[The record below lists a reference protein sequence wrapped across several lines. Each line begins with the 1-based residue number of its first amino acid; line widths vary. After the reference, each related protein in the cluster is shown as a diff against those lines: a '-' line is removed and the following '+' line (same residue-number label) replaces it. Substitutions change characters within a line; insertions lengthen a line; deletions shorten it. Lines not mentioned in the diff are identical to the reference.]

1 MTACVCAQSECP
13 VQRPAFL
20 TRMASVLP
28 PAFVPLAPA
37 TLSASLFSGSAIP
50 LAPRHSVKPCSARP
64 YRRRPRAVLDTGDS
78 PRVAESEE
86 LATAAAAAAKSA
98 AGKAGEA
105 VDAVAQ
111 AALAEGRGGDVFF
124 EGDVEGEDGEGVG
137 EGMVKLGPI
146 FGKTLTVPG
155 RYLLYSVPFMWGT
168 FGPAVRLLFMSD
180 PHPGPSVFNTERLLL
195 SNAVYFPILSAEVAN
210 IREKLRV
217 KKASANVAE
226 EIAADEADPFLSIR
240 AGVELGAYVFC
251 ANVAQVIGLQSTS
264 ASRAAFLVQ
273 LQTVFIPVIAAAL
286 GIAKVSRN
294 TWIGSITALAGVAL
308 LSSDKGHGAMSSL
321 TGDSLEVL
329 SAFFFSLFVIRLGAF
344 CNRIPPGPLVASK
357 LAVQA
362 FLSICWAVSV
372 EAFELS
378 GPGGGYDAVY
388 HENHP
393 WTLPVVAVNL
403 GVVAWTGLICSA
415 LSGWFQT
422 KGQQSVDAD
431 ETAVIFATQPLWAA
445 ATAAIL
451 LGEGFGPKG
460 FAGGALIVGATIFS
474 SLREGNEGIIGEE
487 ATADRTDSD

>member
-1 MTACVCAQSECP
+1 
-13 VQRPAFL
+13 
-20 TRMASVLP
+20 MASVLP
-28 PAFVPLAPA
+28 PAFLPLAPAALSASSFSGSAVPLAPRR
-37 TLSASLFSGSAIP
+37 SAA
-50 LAPRHSVKPCSARP
+50 PCSVRP
-64 YRRRPRAVLDTGDS
+64 HRRRPRAVLDTGDS
-78 PRVAESEE
+78 LRVAESEE
-86 LATAAAAAAKSA
+86 LAAAAAAAAKSA
-98 AGKAGEA
+98 PGKAGEA
-105 VDAVAQ
+105 ADAAAQ
-111 AALAEGRGGDVFF
+111 ATLAEDRGGNAF
-124 EGDVEGEDGEGVG
+124 EGDVGGEDGEGVG

-195 SNAVYFPILSAEVAN
+195 SNAVYFPILSAEVVN

-217 KKASANVAE
+217 KKASAGVAE
-226 EIAADEADPFLSIR
+226 EVATDEADPFLSIR

-308 LSSDKGHGAMSSL
+308 LSSDKGHGAVSSL

-372 EAFELS
+372 EAFALS

-403 GVVAWTGLICSA
+403 GVVVWTGLICSA

-474 SLREGNEGIIGEE
+474 SLPDGDEGEDGEE
-487 ATADRTDSD
+487 PTVGKTD